1 MLAGQSITLNI
12 LGNDEGLSG
21 ELLRVAEVGTTSGG
35 GIVETTP
42 EGALRYTAKEGFS
55 GRDTFTYRVAGNPER
70 SAMANVVVM
79 VEAPPPPP
87 PPPAPAKVVVEKGKL
102 RTLEK
107 VFFATAKDNALP
119 ESLPILDQVAHV
131 LEGNPDIQ
139 KLRIEAH
146 TDGAGKASYNK
157 DLSQRRAR
165 WVREY
170 LVQKGIAPQRLD
182 SEGFGLEKPIDTNDT
197 AEGRANNRRVEFV
210 VVE

>member
-1 MLAGQSITLNI
+1 VLAGQSISLDI
-12 LGNDEGLSG
+12 LKNDEGQPG
-21 ELLRVAEVGTTSGG
+21 EPLHVAEVGVTSGG

-55 GRDTFTYRVAGNPER
+55 GRDTFTYRVTGSAER
-70 SAMANVVVM
+70 SATANVVVM

-87 PPPAPAKVVVEKGKL
+87 PAPSKVVVEKGKL

-107 VFFATAKDNALP
+107 VFFATARDNVLP
-119 ESLPILDQVAHV
+119 QSQSILDQVADV
-131 LEGNPDIQ
+131 LTSNPDIK

-146 TDGAGKASYNK
+146 TDGAGKPGYNK

-170 LVQKGIAPQRLD
+170 LVQKGIAPERLD
-182 SEGFGLEKPIDTNDT
+182 SAGFGMEKPIDTNDT

>member
-1 MLAGQSITLNI
+1 MLAGQSITLD
-12 LGNDEGLSG
+12 LLKNDEGQPG
-21 ELLRVAEVGTTSGG
+21 ESLRVAEVGVTSSG

-55 GRDTFTYRVAGNPER
+55 GRDTFTYRVTGGPER
-70 SAMANVVVM
+70 SATANVVVR
-79 VEAPPPPP
+79 VDAPPP
-87 PPPAPAKVVVEKGKL
+87 PPPAPSKVVVEKGKL

-119 ESLPILDQVAHV
+119 ESLPILDQVATV

-146 TDGAGKASYNK
+146 TDGAGKPSYNK
-157 DLSQRRAR
+157 DLSQRRAK

-170 LVQKGIAPQRLD
+170 LVQKGIAAQRLD
-182 SEGFGLEKPIDTNDT
+182 SEGFGMEKPIDTNDT